1 MLMKQLFIN
10 FFLKFTCGNL
20 LPVLIALIA
29 LLTVLIPY
37 RGVTQVLPRVEDLLN
52 QADELRNT
60 NPDKAMQ
67 LAIMAM
73 NEARSVNHVP
83 SIARVYR
90 FTGVL
95 NFMTGDLETAARQ
108 FDSAIILYER
118 LKDDKGIAASL
129 NNLGVI
135 YQERGDYPRA
145 IDCFDESVRIK
156 LDLGD
161 TAGATSGMINTGT
174 IYSYMGN
181 NGKALQIFGDVLR
194 IASENRDTARIID
207 VKINMGTVFINDKMP
222 AKALEILLEA
232 ASLSKITMD
241 NYSLAYC
248 YNNIGGV
255 YQNTRQDVKAINYF
269 SQALALRD
277 DLGDVAGMA
286 TTLDNLGKMYTRLG
300 EYDTALGYFFQA
312 LKNNQLIEDKRSTA
326 ICLNSIGELLMKKQ
340 DFNGAIGYFSKA
352 ATIARDLTLRQEI
365 RVMYANTMLSY
376 AALGQFDS
384 AQVYLTQYNS
394 TADSSWY
401 TAINAEKAIAAQQHT
416 GQNLLFSNKTG
427 FYLLAGLLVFFI
439 MFSILLFVRL
449 RIFKKR
455 AMDLISRQ
463 RRL

>member
-1 MLMKQLFIN
+1 MPMKQRVVNIFRK
-10 FFLKFTCGNL
+10 FFCGKL
-20 LPVLIALIA
+20 LPVLLA
-29 LLTVLIPY
+29 LLPVLSPF
-37 RGVTQVLPRVEDLLN
+37 RGVTQVLPGVENLVDRAN
-52 QADELRNT
+52 EMRNS
-60 NPDKAMQ
+60 NPDQAMQ
-67 LAIMAM
+67 LAAMAM
-73 NEARSVNHVP
+73 NEARRENHIP

-108 FDSAIILYER
+108 FDSAIILYEKV
-118 LKDDKGIAASL
+118 KDDKGIAASL

-135 YQERGDYPRA
+135 YQERGEYPRA
-145 IDCFDESVRIK
+145 IGCFDKSVRIK

-161 TAGATSGMINTGT
+161 TAGASSGMINTGT

-181 NGKALQIFGDVLR
+181 NGKALQIFNDVLR
-194 IASENRDTARIID
+194 IASANRDTARIID

-222 AKALEILLEA
+222 DKALEVLLEA
-232 ASLSKITMD
+232 VSLSKKTFD

-255 YQNTRQDVKAINYF
+255 YQNTRQDIKAINYF

-300 EYDTALGYFFQA
+300 EYDKALGYFFQA
-312 LKNNQLIEDKRSTA
+312 LKNNQQLEDKRSTA
-326 ICLNSIGELLMKKQ
+326 ICLNSIGELLMKKH
-340 DFNGAIGYFSKA
+340 DFHGAIGYFTKA
-352 ATIARDLTLRQEI
+352 VSIARDLALRQEI

-376 AALGQFDS
+376 AALQEFDS
-384 AQVYLTQYNS
+384 AQVYLTNYNA

-401 TAINAEKAIAAQQHT
+401 AAINAEKAMTSQQET
-416 GQNLLFSNKTG
+416 GQNQLISGKAG
-427 FYLLAGLLVFFI
+427 YYLLAGLLAFFS
-439 MFSILLFVRL
+439 MMSILLFVRL
-449 RIFKKR
+449 RVFQKR
-455 AMDLISRQ
+455 AMNLISRQ